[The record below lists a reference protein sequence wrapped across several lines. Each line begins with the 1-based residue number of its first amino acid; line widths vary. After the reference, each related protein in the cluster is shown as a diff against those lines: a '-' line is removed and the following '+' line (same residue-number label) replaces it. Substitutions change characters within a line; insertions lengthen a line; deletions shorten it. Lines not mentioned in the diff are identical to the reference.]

1 MIDNVNPKG
10 ELDEGVRSIISYM
23 RDLERNLVM

>member
-1 MIDNVNPKG
+1 MIDNVDPMKD
-10 ELDEGVRSIISYM
+10 LDEGVRSIINYL